1 MRNERV
7 FSQNRWYEM
16 GVFLIA
22 IGVASVVGAISNG
35 VAPILVGLVSAGI
48 TFALRLRWQSHAS
61 QAPSQEDETT
71 DTISQLRQAAQ
82 QWQSQLQRVEQAI
95 AALHQGDLLHR
106 ITAQTDD
113 DTIARKYNEAMD
125 YFVQSLQETRQTA
138 NLVLQSVQA
147 MIDGLKDAAERS
159 VQVGSMAQGTARGV
173 EYLAHEIQSVTESVH
188 QVRQA
193 AQEVAQGAEQTAQ
206 SASVGVERVNL
217 ITQRI
222 REAAT
227 QLQRVQQVTDRTTQ
241 VASEGRTALNQ
252 SQQVM
257 QQIEQQTRH
266 TADEIQQLATMSAAV
281 SDILSKIEEI
291 ARQINLLAL
300 NAAIEAA
307 RAGEAGRGFA
317 VVADEVRRLA
327 ERSAQASKEIQQIID
342 QVLAKTHTT
351 VQAIEQNLT
360 VVQQGGRVSQEV
372 AQGLQTILQAVDEI
386 AQQVNSSVALMQEV
400 QHSAD
405 MTLGEIEQ
413 IAAIAEQSS
422 AASQEMLAS
431 AETASHALQQMAT
444 LSEEAAAN
452 AQQTSQIVHAQIEAI
467 RRLNEQNTETSAA
480 VEKLMFSLGRFRIAE
495 QESFEEKIQTFKR
508 AHLKWVERVER
519 MVHHGEMIPRDQL
532 VSHRKC
538 ALGTWYYSV
547 GMQQFGHLPEFQAI
561 EPPHERLHQIAAQ
574 AVEAMEQRDKARA
587 EQCLNEIREVS
598 KEIVAKL
605 DRLYTRVTTSELSRA
620 A

>member
-61 QAPSQEDETT
+61 QTPSQEDGTT

-241 VASEGRTALNQ
+241 VASEGRAALNQ

>member
-61 QAPSQEDETT
+61 QTPSQEDGTT

-307 RAGEAGRGFA
+307 RRRGGTRL
-317 VVADEVRRLA
+317 RR
-327 ERSAQASKEIQQIID
+327 
-342 QVLAKTHTT
+342 
-351 VQAIEQNLT
+351 
-360 VVQQGGRVSQEV
+360 
-372 AQGLQTILQAVDEI
+372 
-386 AQQVNSSVALMQEV
+386 
-400 QHSAD
+400 
-405 MTLGEIEQ
+405 
-413 IAAIAEQSS
+413 
-422 AASQEMLAS
+422 
-431 AETASHALQQMAT
+431 
-444 LSEEAAAN
+444 
-452 AQQTSQIVHAQIEAI
+452 
-467 RRLNEQNTETSAA
+467 RR
-480 VEKLMFSLGRFRIAE
+480 R
-495 QESFEEKIQTFKR
+495 
-508 AHLKWVERVER
+508 
-519 MVHHGEMIPRDQL
+519 
-532 VSHRKC
+532 
-538 ALGTWYYSV
+538 
-547 GMQQFGHLPEFQAI
+547 
-561 EPPHERLHQIAAQ
+561 
-574 AVEAMEQRDKARA
+574 
-587 EQCLNEIREVS
+587 
-598 KEIVAKL
+598 
-605 DRLYTRVTTSELSRA
+605 
-620 A
+620 

>member
-22 IGVASVVGAISNG
+22 IGVASVVGAICNG

-61 QAPSQEDETT
+61 QTPSQEDGTT

-241 VASEGRTALNQ
+241 VASEGRAALNQ